1 MIYNSHKL
9 ENKCRE
15 NHEGEIEYK
24 FKLIK
29 NTRIKMNR
37 LTTQMLYRFIQGEGV
52 AEYYLGIM
60 DDGKVIGMN
69 EGELY
74 STLNAILD
82 CLYKLGG
89 YYTQIT
95 IYNNIFDVNEIKL
108 EGFKSREVK
117 YCIHLKIKIDKLPT
131 SEIEL

>member
-1 MIYNSHKL
+1 MIYNSNKL

-108 EGFKSREVK
+108 EGFKLREVK

>member
-1 MIYNSHKL
+1 
-9 ENKCRE
+9 
-15 NHEGEIEYK
+15 
-24 FKLIK
+24 
-29 NTRIKMNR
+29 MNR
-37 LTTQMLYRFIQGEGV
+37 LTTQMLYRFIQGDGV

-60 DDGKVIGMN
+60 DNGKVIGMN
-69 EGELY
+69 EDELY

-95 IYNNIFDVNEIKL
+95 IYNNLSNKENINSGEN
-108 EGFKSREVK
+108 K